1 VSEFD
6 EGRGYDWAITTP
18 YSEYPRTRSARFAAA
33 VKAGWTIVGQNGHME
48 HDPRHP
54 SDNRPWVDTDG
65 TRYGSFDLT
74 MVPSLEALQR
84 GYVGM
89 AHACVKHL
97 AVTYAFAPCGRRLHS
112 CYDGPPLIS
121 RGLLTGGTPRTNES
135 TADYAMGDSDYGDL
149 CPRCYE
155 SEVLGMARLTDAE
168 KETVAYAAAN
178 IDELQRVINHF
189 IPDGRG
195 SVPMYRTQ
203 IPEHCFV

>member
-1 VSEFD
+1 MSEFD

-33 VKAGWTIVGQNGHME
+33 VKAGWTAVRPEGGVDHQ
-48 HDPRHP
+48 PRHR
-54 SDNRPWVDTDG
+54 SDNRPWVGPDG
-65 TRYGSFDLT
+65 ARSGVYDLT
-74 MVPSLEALQR
+74 LVPPLEALQR

-135 TADYAMGDSDYGDL
+135 MVDCAVGDSDYGDL

-155 SEVLGMARLTDAE
+155 SEVLGVARLTEDERA
-168 KETVAYAAAN
+168 TVAHVAAN
-178 IDELQRVINHF
+178 IDELQRIINHF
-189 IPDGRG
+189 IPDGYG
-195 SVPMYRTQ
+195 SVPMYRPQ